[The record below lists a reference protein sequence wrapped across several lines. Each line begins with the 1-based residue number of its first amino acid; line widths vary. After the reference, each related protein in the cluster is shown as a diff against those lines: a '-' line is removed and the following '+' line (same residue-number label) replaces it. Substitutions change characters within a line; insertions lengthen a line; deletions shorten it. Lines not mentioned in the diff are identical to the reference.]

1 MGLALRQEEVLVES
15 ALYAIEAAL
24 LPLEEISAQ
33 QIMAA
38 LKSDLE
44 RALPV
49 SPVVFSKYVRGN
61 RILSTFQVHTLLQLL
76 RRAIAEG
83 ANLDPEVFLSYAQ
96 ASVVCI
102 HELQARRDRR

>member
-1 MGLALRQEEVLVES
+1 MGLALRREELIES
-15 ALYAIEAAL
+15 ALYAIESAL
-24 LPLEEISAQ
+24 LPMEEVSAQ
-33 QIMAA
+33 QIIAA

-44 RALPV
+44 HALAV

-61 RILSTFQVHTLLQLL
+61 RALSTFQVHALLQLL
-76 RRAIAEG
+76 RRAIADG
-83 ANLDPEVFLSYAQ
+83 ANLDPEIFLSYAQ